1 MPLVLADR
9 VKETTTTTGTG
20 TITLD
25 GAATGF
31 RSFSAVGNG
40 NTTYYTIAGQG
51 TNEWEV
57 GVGTYTASGTTLSRD
72 TVLSSSAGAPTKTNF
87 SAGTKDVFVTY
98 PSERAVYS
106 DGTNIVPDN
115 PAILLPP
122 SGGTG
127 RSSVASGSLLVGAGT
142 SAMTELAGSTPG
154 QAVIWN
160 GAAWAAGTAGAP
172 APVVNAYVSPATWTK
187 PADLKQVKVTVVGA
201 GGAGGNATLPNSPA
215 PQVAGGG
222 GGAGG
227 GASIRWIP
235 APTIPGPVAVTAG
248 PGTNSFGAFASATAG
263 GAGANG
269 GATQI
274 VVGGT
279 GGIGSSGTLNIQ
291 GGAGSPSVVVP
302 PSNSTLGGTGGS
314 SILGGGGRSNLAGG
328 NYGSGGGGGTRSGI
342 GFPGTTPGAAGAAG
356 VVIVEEFY

>member
-20 TITLD
+20 TITLN

-31 RSFSAVGNG
+31 QSFSAVGNG

-127 RSSVASGSLLVGAGT
+127 RSSVASGSLLIGAGT

-201 GGAGGNATLPNSPA
+201 GGAGGSALVPTNSTA
-215 PQVAGGG
+215 SGGG
-222 GGAGG
+222 SGGSA
-227 GASIRWIP
+227 IRWIP

-263 GAGANG
+263 SAGTGSSGALATGGAGGAGTSGTINIAGNRGGGSFSVPGQSYQISGAGA
-269 GATQI
+269 
-274 VVGGT
+274 
-279 GGIGSSGTLNIQ
+279 
-291 GGAGSPSVVVP
+291 P
-302 PSNSTLGGTGGS
+302 
-314 SILGGGGRSNLAGG
+314 SILGIGGTTVVSGG
-328 NYGSGGGGGTRSGI
+328 VVNGTPGTGYGGGGGGSVKQGVGTSTGGTGAPGI
-342 GFPGTTPGAAGAAG
+342 
-356 VVIVEEFY
+356 VIVEEFY

>member
-20 TITLD
+20 TITLN

-31 RSFSAVGNG
+31 QSFSAVGNG

-115 PAILLPP
+115 PAILLPS

-127 RSSVASGSLLVGAGT
+127 RSSVTSGSLLVGAGT
-142 SAMTELAGSTPG
+142 SAMTELAGTTPG
-154 QAVIWN
+154 EAVIWS
-160 GAAWAAGTAGAP
+160 GTAWTAGSAGGA
-172 APVVNAYVSPATWTK
+172 APVVNAYVSPTTWSK
-187 PADLKQVKVTVVGA
+187 LAGLKQVKVTVVA
-201 GGAGGNATLPNSPA
+201 AGGNGGSATLPGGLPNFT
-215 PQVAGGG
+215 AGGG
-222 GGAGG
+222 GGGG
-227 GASIRWIP
+227 GGSSIRWIP
-235 APTIPGPVAVTAG
+235 APSLPASVPVTAG

-263 GAGANG
+263 AAGGNG
-269 GATQI
+269 TAGL
-274 VVGGT
+274 VVAGGL
-279 GGIGSSGTLNIQ
+279 GGLGSSGTLNIRGGGGGPSAVVQ
-291 GGAGSPSVVVP
+291 ANNTTSGGAGGP
-302 PSNSTLGGTGGS
+302 T
-314 SILGGGGRSNLAGG
+314 ILGGGGTTNNAGG
-328 NYGSGGGGGTRSGI
+328 AYGGGGGGATRAGSGN
-342 GFPGTTPGAAGAAG
+342 PGTTPGGAGAAG